1 MCLETLTNRNPRRTT
16 RYGNII
22 LLNLTTKKSS
32 NTELITKR
40 HYMITTYKAEHVF
53 LRQQLGKLAMY
64 G

>member
-22 LLNLTTKKSS
+22 LLLTTTKPS